1 MEHTATLLRINRSGP
16 AAMTMVDVQNALLII
31 LSCVRLRHVAP
42 TDLSTVVTHM
52 MNALSPLE
60 DYEICTRYVE
70 IPVGSDLIIN
80 ISCKRKNGKL

>member
-60 DYEICTRYVE
+60 DSERVE
-70 IPVGSDLIIN
+70 IPVSSDLILN
-80 ISCKRKNGKL
+80 ISCKRKNGQL